1 MLYPRLKRAPIAPPA
16 PDPVAVKIKSSH
28 PLHNGHMIISSAD
41 FDPAVH
47 ELFDAPAAVLPP
59 PPPPPV
65 EKRGK

>member
-1 MLYPRLKRAPIAPPA
+1 MLYPTLKRGPIVNESPPV
-16 PDPVAVKIKSSH
+16 DVKIKSSH

-47 ELFDAPAAVLPP
+47 ELFDAPILPP
-59 PPPPPV
+59 PPPPPAPV